1 MSQLIGNLHLRLNP
15 PEPGDTD
22 VREGFSAVAQV
33 GRHLF
38 AACDETSTLER
49 LTYEGSGRFG
59 EHRTYRISELLDMP
73 DPDEEVDLEG
83 IAWASP
89 YLWVVGSH
97 SRRRGKPKADDP
109 LDKQV
114 ETLASVD
121 TQQNRYVL
129 GRIPVHEDPDGDGL
143 VPCRSCP
150 DPRDPTVTL
159 TAARLTGEGR
169 SNALMGALADDA
181 HLRKYMKLPSKDNG
195 FDVEGLAL
203 AGDGRLFLGLRG
215 PVLNGWAVVLEL
227 EPREDSEPGMLRL
240 RRMGPN
246 KRRYR
251 KHFLQMDGLGV
262 RDLCG
267 DGEDLLVLAGPT
279 MDVRAPAAIY
289 RWKGALLWDGES
301 MVHEAELE
309 KLVDLPHDVQGGHD
323 HPEGICMLP
332 LEGMPHAV
340 LVVYDSAAKHRIEEH
355 GVRADVF
362 GLEGAAD
369 SRYPKAE

>member
-1 MSQLIGNLHLRLNP
+1 MSQLIGNLHLRLNA
-15 PEPGDTD
+15 PEEGDTD
-22 VREGFSAVAQV
+22 LREGFSAVAQV

-38 AACDETSTLER
+38 AACDETAALER

-59 EHRTYRISELLDMP
+59 EHRSYKISDLLDLP
-73 DPDEEVDLEG
+73 NPGEEVDLEG
-83 IAWASP
+83 VAWASP

-109 LDKQV
+109 IDKQM
-114 ETLASVD
+114 EALASVD
-121 TQQNRYVL
+121 TQENRYVL
-129 GRIPVHEDPDGDGL
+129 ARIPVREDPDGDGL

-150 DPRDPTVTL
+150 DPRNPGVTL
-159 TAARLTGEGR
+159 TAARLSGEGR
-169 SNALMGALADDA
+169 ESALMEALADDP
-181 HLRKYMKLPSKDNG
+181 HLRKFMKLPSKDNG

-203 AGDGRLFLGLRG
+203 AGDGRLFVGLRG
-215 PVLNGWAVVLEL
+215 PVLHGWAVVLEL
-227 EPREDSEPGMLRL
+227 EPRDEDEPGMLRL

-246 KRRYR
+246 KQRYR

-279 MDVRAPAAIY
+279 MDVSAPAAIY

-301 MVHEAELE
+301 VVDRSQLE

-340 LVVYDSAAKHRIEEH
+340 LVVYDSAARHRIEEH

-362 GLEGAAD
+362 GLEAAPD
-369 SRYPKAE
+369 SRYQKAG